1 VTGSE
6 PTQGDIEAAYS
17 GWKTWKGQLYCG
29 LRKEG
34 AALTVRGK
42 DWLDLMDQIRRVEAV
57 LEEARPTWWP
67 SKAPTMP
74 PTIGAT
80 MLLSFCGTGALSH
93 S

>member
-67 SKAPTMP
+67 M
-74 PTIGAT
+74 
-80 MLLSFCGTGALSH
+80 
-93 S
+93 